1 MPGSFSTDFEQQT
14 KDLFHML
21 PVIAL
26 VGRPNVGKS
35 TLFNAL
41 TRSRDAL
48 VSELPGLTRDRQHG
62 YGRLGDKPFIVADT
76 GGLTD
81 EQDGIESLMAN
92 QTLRA
97 LDEAD
102 TVLFMV
108 DARDGLTHQDE
119 LVADAVRRSGKPTI
133 LVVNKAEGQTPEI
146 VSADF
151 FALGFSDAAVIS
163 ATHGDNVRGLIDQ
176 ALSRFDTAASPAE
189 KPGDAVRV
197 AVIGR
202 PNVGKSTLVNRLVG
216 DERVLTFDQPGTT
229 RDSIEVPFECEGR
242 NYILI
247 DTAGIRRRARVREK
261 IEKFSV
267 IKALQAI
274 DQSNVILLMLDATTG
289 ISEQD
294 ASLAGLVIERGRAM
308 VVAVNKWDRLSSDAR
323 EEVKRQLDLKLRFL
337 EFAPLHFVSALK
349 GTNVDRLLAAVDRGY
364 QSAFMDLPTSA
375 LNRVLEDA
383 VARHQPPIAR
393 GRRIRLR
400 YAHQGGRNPPVIV
413 IHGSQIDRLPGSYK
427 RYLSNRFRQAFD
439 LEATPVRIEL
449 RSGANPYLR
458 R

>member
-1 MPGSFSTDFEQQT
+1 
-14 KDLFHML
+14 ML

-202 PNVGKSTLVNRLVG
+202 PNVGKSWWT
-216 DERVLTFDQPGTT
+216 
-229 RDSIEVPFECEGR
+229 S
-242 NYILI
+242 
-247 DTAGIRRRARVREK
+247 RRK
-261 IEKFSV
+261 
-267 IKALQAI
+267 
-274 DQSNVILLMLDATTG
+274 
-289 ISEQD
+289 
-294 ASLAGLVIERGRAM
+294 
-308 VVAVNKWDRLSSDAR
+308 
-323 EEVKRQLDLKLRFL
+323 
-337 EFAPLHFVSALK
+337 
-349 GTNVDRLLAAVDRGY
+349 
-364 QSAFMDLPTSA
+364 
-375 LNRVLEDA
+375 
-383 VARHQPPIAR
+383 
-393 GRRIRLR
+393 
-400 YAHQGGRNPPVIV
+400 
-413 IHGSQIDRLPGSYK
+413 
-427 RYLSNRFRQAFD
+427 
-439 LEATPVRIEL
+439 
-449 RSGANPYLR
+449 
-458 R
+458 